1 MTPPA
6 EEPGMNEMEND
17 LFLGQDLDLGFVADE
32 EGRVFA
38 GPYTNVDVRTVFRE
52 DVSPR
57 ATDIGVISRKA
68 NMVQSLIMR
77 LQTEQGELEG
87 LGHAGYGS
95 KHHRLIG
102 EPNVESNRNIIK
114 LNVLECLRQEPRVES
129 VEKID
134 VKPGEGRENRDK
146 VDITVTVKLK
156 GLSDPLSFVVPF
168 SFGGPLE

>member
-1 MTPPA
+1 M
-6 EEPGMNEMEND
+6 D
-17 LFLGQDLDLGFVADE
+17 DFFLGQDLDLGFVADE

-38 GPYTNVDVRTVFRE
+38 GPYTHVDLRTLFRE

-57 ATDIGVISRKA
+57 ATDISVIKGKA

-87 LGHAGYGS
+87 LGHPNYGS

-102 EPNVESNRNIIK
+102 ELNVESNRNLIK
-114 LNVLECLRQEPRVES
+114 LYVLECLRQEPRLQA

-146 VDITVTVKLK
+146 VDIGVSVKLK
-156 GLSDPLSFVVPF
+156 GLPDALSFVVPF

>member
-1 MTPPA
+1 MA
-6 EEPGMNEMEND
+6 DD
-17 LFLGQDLDLGFVADE
+17 LFLGLDLDLGFIADE
-32 EGRVFA
+32 EGRVFS
-38 GPYTNVDVRTVFRE
+38 GPYSHVDLRTIFRE

-57 ATDIGVISRKA
+57 ATDIGVISGKA

-87 LGHAGYGS
+87 LGHPSYGS

-102 EPNVESNRNIIK
+102 EPNVESNRNLIK
-114 LNVLECLRQEPRVES
+114 LHVLESLRQEPRLES
-129 VEKID
+129 VEKIE
-134 VKPGEGRENRDK
+134 VKSGEGRENRDK

-156 GLSDPLSFVVPF
+156 GLADPLSFVVPF

>member
-1 MTPPA
+1 M
-6 EEPGMNEMEND
+6 D
-17 LFLGQDLDLGFVADE
+17 QLFLGQDLDLGFVADE

-38 GPYTNVDVRTVFRE
+38 GPYTHVDLRTIFRE

-57 ATDIGVISRKA
+57 ANDIGVIRGKG

-77 LQTEQGELEG
+77 LQTERGELEG
-87 LGHAGYGS
+87 LGHPNYGS

-102 EPNVESNRNIIK
+102 EPNVESNRNLLK
-114 LNVLECLRQEPRVES
+114 LYVLDCLRQEPRLEA

-134 VKPGEGRENRDK
+134 VKPGAGRENRDK

-156 GLSDPLSFVVPF
+156 GVPDLLSFVVPF

>member
-1 MTPPA
+1 MD
-6 EEPGMNEMEND
+6 E

-38 GPYTNVDVRTVFRE
+38 GPYTHVDLRTLFRE

-57 ATDIGVISRKA
+57 ATDLSAIKGKA
-68 NMVQSLIMR
+68 NLIQSLIMR
-77 LQTEQGELEG
+77 LQTEPGELEG
-87 LGHAGYGS
+87 LGHPNYGS

-102 EPNVESNRNIIK
+102 EPNVESNRNLVK
-114 LNVLECLRQEPRVES
+114 LHVLECLRQEPRLES
-129 VEKID
+129 VEKIV

-146 VDITVTVKLK
+146 VDINVTVKLK
-156 GLSDPLSFVVPF
+156 GLPDALSFIVPF

>member
-1 MTPPA
+1 M
-6 EEPGMNEMEND
+6 D
-17 LFLGQDLDLGFVADE
+17 QLYFGQDLDLGFVADE

-38 GPYTNVDVRTVFRE
+38 GPYTHIDLRTFFRE

-57 ATDIGVISRKA
+57 ATDIGVVKEKS

-87 LGHAGYGS
+87 LGHPNYGS

-102 EPNVESNRNIIK
+102 EPNVESNRNLLK
-114 LNVLECLRQEPRVES
+114 LYVLDCLRQEPRIEA

-134 VKPGEGRENRDK
+134 VKQGEGREHRDK

-156 GLSDPLSFVVPF
+156 GVPDSLSFVVPF